1 MSLNCVIVDLIEL
14 INICQLNQINNTL
27 KESTLDNLSLLGEL
41 SREAKAQKIEEVKD
55 NCAEIQR
62 CRDRLKDS
70 YVEI

>member
-1 MSLNCVIVDLIEL
+1 MSLNCVIVDLIES

-41 SREAKAQKIEEVKD
+41 SREAKAQEIEEVKD

-62 CRDRLKDS
+62 CRDR
-70 YVEI
+70 YNY